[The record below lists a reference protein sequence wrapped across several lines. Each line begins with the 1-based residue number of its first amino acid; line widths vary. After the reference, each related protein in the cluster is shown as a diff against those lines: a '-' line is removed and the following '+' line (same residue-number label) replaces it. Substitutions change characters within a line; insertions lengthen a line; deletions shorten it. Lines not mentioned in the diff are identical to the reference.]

1 MDKIV
6 RKINFTDLSCHHEI
20 SGIRQALMSSL
31 RNQNSVTIVEM
42 SKLRSAAAL
51 IDFSNCIMART
62 CGSSSSFFFL
72 CLFLFFPECTNY
84 FRLNNSLE
92 TI

>member
-6 RKINFTDLSCHHEI
+6 RKINFTDLSCHYEI

-72 CLFLFFPECTNY
+72 FVFFFFQNAQII
-84 FRLNNSLE
+84 FD
-92 TI
+92 

>member
-51 IDFSNCIMART
+51 IDFSVLWPELVAPPLL
-62 CGSSSSFFFL
+62 FFFL
-72 CLFLFFPECTNY
+72 FVFFFFQNAQII
-84 FRLNNSLE
+84 FD
-92 TI
+92 